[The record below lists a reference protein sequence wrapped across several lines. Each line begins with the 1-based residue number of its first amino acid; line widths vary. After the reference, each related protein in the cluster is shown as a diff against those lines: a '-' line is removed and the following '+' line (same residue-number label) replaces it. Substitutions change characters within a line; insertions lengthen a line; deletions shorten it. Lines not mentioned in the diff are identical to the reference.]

1 MQGQSDDLLQ
11 KGLSQVRSPLLL
23 SVTYRLERSHLL
35 PSKNRTLGAFKWLP
49 PSFPTVKSRSGTR
62 TQAPN
67 SRPFTNLCRGNERA
81 EWRAAFPQLYRN
93 FAESF
98 KLSPGHP
105 DHTRATPVHS
115 ELPAGGEIDQPQSF
129 ISKGDRK
136 ECFPH
141 SSPPPPAPTYRFS
154 PPGAPEDLETSRP
167 TTLTAQ
173 QAPVRR
179 ILSTRDF
186 TLHSEV
192 PARSESCLF
201 PS

>member
-1 MQGQSDDLLQ
+1 MGLELRLLTPVPSLICVGGMSEQSGEQLSLSCTETLLRV
-11 KGLSQVRSPLLL
+11 SSSIPA
-23 SVTYRLERSHLL
+23 
-35 PSKNRTLGAFKWLP
+35 TLTIHG
-49 PSFPTVKSRSGTR
+49 
-62 TQAPN
+62 
-67 SRPFTNLCRGNERA
+67 
-81 EWRAAFPQLYRN
+81 
-93 FAESF
+93 
-98 KLSPGHP
+98 
-105 DHTRATPVHS
+105 PVHS

-129 ISKGDRK
+129 ISEGDRK

-154 PPGAPEDLETSRP
+154 PPGAPGGLETSRP

-179 ILSTRDF
+179 ILSTRDL